1 MEKYLDEA
9 GLRKV
14 ASIRN
19 GDKEELKESIRTN
32 KQEAD
37 EAIAEANEAIATA
50 NGKIAQHETRLNSI
64 SSNLTDLQGRFN
76 TQAETIG
83 NISKDLNTV
92 ESDIDSLE
100 SRLDKLGFKK
110 AKDFVCN
117 STNGS
122 RLTVSNWGGDMRNF
136 RVTGG
141 SLGLYRLGNVVI
153 LNGIVNVAWDSGKP
167 MQFKL
172 KLFDGP
178 NPNLIGTASGD
189 VDYQVRAKNWGV
201 AIANEFSASDPAN
214 SPFGATSAD
223 MVGSVNWDNDAT
235 NVYRLLIEP
244 QPGEQV
250 HVSGMGGPSQWA
262 PASYLLMTPAVPRNS
277 INAGSAQLQIRNCC
291 WVNQNGLPSAD
302 SVPFN

>member
-19 GDKEELKESIRTN
+19 GDKEELKGNIETN
-32 KQEAD
+32 KKETD
-37 EAIAEANEAIATA
+37 SAIAKANEAIAAA
-50 NGKIAQHETRLNSI
+50 NGKIAQHETRLISI
-64 SSNLTDLQGRFN
+64 SSSLTDLQGRFN
-76 TQAETIG
+76 TQAATIG
-83 NISKDLNTV
+83 EISTDLTAA
-92 ESDIDSLE
+92 ESDISSLD

-110 AKDFVCN
+110 AKDFVCD
-117 STNGS
+117 STHGS

-172 KLFDGP
+172 ELFDGP
-178 NPNLIGTASGD
+178 DHALVTGASGD
-189 VDYQVRAKNWGV
+189 WAYRDRAEAWGV
-201 AIANEFSASDPAN
+201 AITNKYSASDPAN

-244 QPGEQV
+244 QPGMQM
-250 HVSGMGGPSQWA
+250 HASGMGGAAQWA
-262 PASYLLMTPAVPRNS
+262 PANFLLMTPAVPRDSTNP
-277 INAGSAQLQIRNCC
+277 GTAQIQIRNCC
-291 WVNQNGLPSAD
+291 WVNQNGLPSAED
-302 SVPFN
+302 ASFN